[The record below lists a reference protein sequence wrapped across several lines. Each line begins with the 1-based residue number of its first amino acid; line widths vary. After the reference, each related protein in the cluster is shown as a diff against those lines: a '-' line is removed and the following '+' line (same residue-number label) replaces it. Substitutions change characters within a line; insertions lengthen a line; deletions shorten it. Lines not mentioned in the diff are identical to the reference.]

1 MWIRT
6 PIWEPEHTRF
16 RPYSLG
22 TLISFFIGHILG
34 RKLDKFGWTKHRV

>member
-6 PIWEPEHTRF
+6 PIWEPKNTNF

-22 TLISFFIGHILG
+22 TLLAFFVG
-34 RKLDKFGWTKHRV
+34 RCFGLAKRVLTRSA

>member
-22 TLISFFIGHILG
+22 TLISFFVGRFIG
-34 RKLDKFGWTKHRV
+34 RKLDKLVRTKHRV